1 MWTGSAGQEVNT
13 GEKWYDAEEELE
25 LPEDDVATAVRQ
37 DPTPVT
43 AHVSDG
49 ERANSALGLNVLRI
63 KILSS
68 CSCFHSRI
76 SQSGG
81 HELRT
86 VCFQAAQQCDGGEHL
101 LINVV

>member
-49 ERANSALGLNVLRI
+49 ERANSALGLNVWRI

-81 HELRT
+81 HELC
-86 VCFQAAQQCDGGEHL
+86 VSKL
-101 LINVV
+101 PSNVTEVNIYSSMLFE

>member
-49 ERANSALGLNVLRI
+49 ERANSALGLNVWRI

-68 CSCFHSRI
+68 CS
-76 SQSGG
+76 
-81 HELRT
+81 
-86 VCFQAAQQCDGGEHL
+86 
-101 LINVV
+101 